1 MTTMV
6 LFDRDLITILFG
18 GIGVYVLEYILHLS
32 LGGLGFFETLFDS
45 GIVFQV
51 LLFVLSVVSI
61 WRFSLRVHIQR
72 PSFTSLGMGAI
83 GGISLSYVAFLLDSA
98 FASVSTTIVSTISST
113 GGVFF
118 LVSVFLAPIVEEIFY
133 RGVVYGQLRRSISIG
148 PALILSSALFSL
160 SHIHIFLQGGG
171 VAYTVEAAVTLFV
184 SGVVFGWLYMKYQ
197 SIFVAI
203 AAHSVYNLI
212 IL

>member
-18 GIGVYVLEYILHLS
+18 VIGVYVLEYILHLS

-61 WRFSLRVHIQR
+61 WRFSLGVHIQR

-83 GGISLSYVAFLLDSA
+83 GGISLSYVVFLLDSA
-98 FASVSTTIVSTISST
+98 FASVSTTIVSTILST

-133 RGVVYGQLRRSISIG
+133 RGVVYGQLRGSISIG
-148 PALILSSALFSL
+148 RALILSSALFSL

-171 VAYTVEAAVTLFV
+171 IAHTVEAAVTLFV

>member
-1 MTTMV
+1 MV

-133 RGVVYGQLRRSISIG
+133 RGVVYGQLRRSITIG

>member
-1 MTTMV
+1 MV

>member
-1 MTTMV
+1 
-6 LFDRDLITILFG
+6 
-18 GIGVYVLEYILHLS
+18 
-32 LGGLGFFETLFDS
+32 
-45 GIVFQV
+45 
-51 LLFVLSVVSI
+51 
-61 WRFSLRVHIQR
+61 
-72 PSFTSLGMGAI
+72 MGAI

>member
-1 MTTMV
+1 MV

-51 LLFVLSVVSI
+51 LLFVPSVVSI

-133 RGVVYGQLRRSISIG
+133 RGVVYGQLRRSITIG